1 MMDVA
6 GEKNID
12 VAYVA
17 HLARLRLSEEETAV
31 FQKQLEGIV
40 GYVNKVRE
48 IDTTG
53 VEPTA
58 HGRSVQNV
66 FREDMAREG
75 LTTEEV
81 LRNAPAQRDGLFV
94 VPKIV
99 E

>member
-1 MMDVA
+1 MDEA
-6 GEKNID
+6 GDKKID

-17 HLARLRLSEEETAV
+17 HLSRLRLSADETAV

-58 HGRSVQNV
+58 HGRSVRNV
-66 FREDMAREG
+66 FREDRIREG

-81 LRNAPAQRDGLFV
+81 LANAPAQRDGLFV
-94 VPKIV
+94 VPRIV